1 MLLNTHKKNYTR
13 YYISRS
19 KYYISTTYLCHF
31 NHRKLKYAISTYLYL
46 SYLTKTIINY
56 NINIKRKKSRNQNLL
71 AHLHYITKLSSYKN
85 TQNL

>member
-1 MLLNTHKKNYTR
+1 MLLNTLKKKKNYTR

-19 KYYISTTYLCHF
+19 KYYISTKYLCHF

-56 NINIKRKKSRNQNLL
+56 NINIKRKKFQEPKFTCTPP
-71 AHLHYITKLSSYKN
+71 LHY
-85 TQNL
+85 